1 MSITFTCEHCGKQV
15 QAPDEAG
22 GRRGKCPYCQGS
34 NYIPDPSVNED
45 IPLAPI
51 DEEEERR
58 RDEEERRLLEQEEE
72 LISETGGELAAP
84 LGAEGDVTSEELH
97 HLVVNY
103 CQAMAGSDLEKARD
117 NARRLAQYKFTGIKA
132 ADDFLSGEASEP
144 ALDDIPPQLLQGFL
158 ERLKN
163 DVRNYCH

>member
-1 MSITFTCEHCGKQV
+1 MAITFTCEHCGKQV
-15 QAPDEAG
+15 KAPDEAG

-72 LISETGGELAAP
+72 LISQSGGEPAAP
-84 LGAEGDVTSEELH
+84 LGAGGDVSSEDLH

-103 CQAMAGSDLEKARD
+103 CQAMAGSNLEEAED
-117 NARRLAQYKFTGIKA
+117 NARRLAEYKFTGVKA
-132 ADDFLSGEASEP
+132 VDDFITGQAIEP
-144 ALDDIPPQLLQGFL
+144 ALEDIPPELLQGFL
-158 ERLKN
+158 SRLKN